1 MIMSHNNKSR
11 GENTDSRPE
20 IFNNSADKSS
30 FSGSQISVQTN
41 FFTAR
46 KSPSKF
52 PAQIFR
58 FLPAFSDILHDK
70 LSYFISKMA
79 ETPNIINITPADHN
93 DIEQIV
99 LLAKQLLISHFD
111 YDGEYFQLDV
121 NHRQA
126 MTDWVKYHLGAA
138 NQFILVARPD
148 AGQPEI
154 CGFISGYIKPLFPWF
169 KITGNKTAD

>member
-1 MIMSHNNKSR
+1 
-11 GENTDSRPE
+11 
-20 IFNNSADKSS
+20 
-30 FSGSQISVQTN
+30 
-41 FFTAR
+41 
-46 KSPSKF
+46 
-52 PAQIFR
+52 
-58 FLPAFSDILHDK
+58 
-70 LSYFISKMA
+70 MA

-99 LLAKQLLISHFD
+99 LLTKQLLISHLD

-126 MTDWVKYHLGAA
+126 ITDWVKYHLGAA

-169 KITGNKTAD
+169 KIKQVGHISFLAVKEKWRRLGIGRQLESEAYLWFKNKGEGYIEVYTNEKNNPGLSAWQRYGYQPFNRFLRKKI